1 MRPRSAVRFRPA
13 QQFIDEIRATEPY
26 PIRGVWLFLFNDN
39 LLIMKQKLLNALK
52 EGYKNLGL
60 AESAFE
66 RVAAF
71 GETFI
76 TSDEQIESFVKTAEA
91 ILKAEQSAADKV
103 RTELNAKIKGLEGAK
118 ADLEAKLNGNNP
130 PDKGSDKGTPDIAT
144 IVAQAVAAA
153 INPLQDK
160 LNAFET
166 AKTAELAVKQAQEK
180 FGADEWVNGY
190 PELRDSA
197 WAQAM
202 RIYDRTGKSMTA
214 DELHAEAMEIFKPLA
229 KAKGLDI
236 SKPFQSD
243 GGAGAKPDFSADVEL
258 LKNEGVDFGE

>member
-1 MRPRSAVRFRPA
+1 
-13 QQFIDEIRATEPY
+13 
-26 PIRGVWLFLFNDN
+26 
-39 LLIMKQKLLNALK
+39 MKQKLLAAL
-52 EGYKNLGL
+52 EQRYGGALGSKNEIYEKVVTAYGNLITSEEQIPDIVAGVEPL
-60 AESAFE
+60 LKHFQSVNDKLRAFE
-66 RVAAF
+66 NKPKP
-71 GETFI
+71 
-76 TSDEQIESFVKTAEA
+76 ESTQKPSE
-91 ILKAEQSAADKV
+91 
-103 RTELNAKIKGLEGAK
+103 
-118 ADLEAKLNGNNP
+118 NGNNP
-130 PDKGSDKGTPDIAT
+130 PDKGPDKDTPDIAA
-144 IVAQAVAAA
+144 IVAQAVASA
-153 INPLQDK
+153 INPLKEK

-180 FGADEWVNGY
+180 FSADEWVNGY

-202 RIYDRTGKSMTA
+202 RIYNRTGKSMTA
-214 DELHAEAMEIFKPLA
+214 DELHTEAMEIFKPLA

>member
-1 MRPRSAVRFRPA
+1 
-13 QQFIDEIRATEPY
+13 
-26 PIRGVWLFLFNDN
+26 
-39 LLIMKQKLLNALK
+39 MKQKLLAAL
-52 EGYKNLGL
+52 EQRYGGAIGSKNEIYEKVVTAYGNLITSEEQIPDIVAGVEPL
-60 AESAFE
+60 LKTFQSVNDKLRAFE
-66 RVAAF
+66 NKQKP
-71 GETFI
+71 EPTPKP
-76 TSDEQIESFVKTAEA
+76 SD
-91 ILKAEQSAADKV
+91 
-103 RTELNAKIKGLEGAK
+103 
-118 ADLEAKLNGNNP
+118 NGNQPPEPNP
-130 PDKGSDKGTPDIAT
+130 EPKPQDTPDIAA

-153 INPLQDK
+153 INPLQEK

-180 FGADEWVNGY
+180 FGTDEWVNGY

-214 DELHAEAMEIFKPLA
+214 DELHTEAMEIFKPLA

-243 GGAGAKPDFSADVEL
+243 GGAGDNAQARFEAMAKRQQERQGAVAE
-258 LKNEGVDFGE
+258 

>member
-1 MRPRSAVRFRPA
+1 
-13 QQFIDEIRATEPY
+13 
-26 PIRGVWLFLFNDN
+26 
-39 LLIMKQKLLNALK
+39 MKQKLLNALK
-52 EGYKNLGL
+52 QGYPQLGL
-60 AESAFE
+60 SDSAFE

-76 TSDEQIESFVKTAEA
+76 TSDEQIESFVKAAEA
-91 ILKAEQSAADKV
+91 MLKAEQSAADKV
-103 RTELNAKIKGLEGAK
+103 RTELNAKIKGLEGEK

-130 PDKGSDKGTPDIAT
+130 PEKKPEEKPQGLDVDTLVDRLN
-144 IVAQAVAAA
+144 AAWEQKLQ
-153 INPLQDK
+153 PLQEK

-166 AKTAELAVKQAQEK
+166 AKTAEQAVKQAQEK
-180 FGADEWVNGY
+180 FGTDEWVNGY

-214 DELHAEAMEIFKPLA
+214 DELHTEAMEIFKPLA
-229 KAKGLDI
+229 KAKGFDI

-243 GGAGAKPDFSADVEL
+243 GASGGEAELDMTEVMKIYQKSGRVAGKE
-258 LKNEGVDFGE
+258 

>member
-1 MRPRSAVRFRPA
+1 
-13 QQFIDEIRATEPY
+13 
-26 PIRGVWLFLFNDN
+26 
-39 LLIMKQKLLNALK
+39 MKQKIKEAVQQLNK
-52 EGYKNLGL
+52 TLGL
-60 AESAFE
+60 SESTVDGLVAFAMTVVKDE
-66 RVAAF
+66 SEIEGFVNSEAF
-71 GETFI
+71 KGL
-76 TSDEQIESFVKTAEA
+76 
-91 ILKAEQSAADKV
+91 LKSYQSEADKV
-103 RTELNAKIKGLEGAK
+103 RTKTSDSKKAEYEAKIAE
-118 ADLEAKLNGNNP
+118 LEAKLNGNNP
-130 PDKGSDKGTPDIAT
+130 PEPNPEPKPRDNPDIAA

-153 INPLQDK
+153 INPLQEK

-166 AKTAELAVKQAQEK
+166 AKTAEIAVKQAQER
-180 FGADEWVNGY
+180 FGADAWVNGY

-243 GGAGAKPDFSADVEL
+243 GGAGDNAQARFEAMAKRQQERQGAVAE
-258 LKNEGVDFGE
+258 

>member
-1 MRPRSAVRFRPA
+1 
-13 QQFIDEIRATEPY
+13 
-26 PIRGVWLFLFNDN
+26 
-39 LLIMKQKLLNALK
+39 MKQKIKEALK
-52 EGYKNLGL
+52 QKYGTRANKELGQL
-60 AESAFE
+60 QLGIGDEVFE
-66 RVAAF
+66 RVAASV
-71 GETFI
+71 ETFI
-76 TSDEQIESFVKTAEA
+76 TDESAIEGFVNNENTLNLLKSYQSVNDRLRAAEA
-91 ILKAEQSAADKV
+91 KNEPTPKPSD
-103 RTELNAKIKGLEGAK
+103 
-118 ADLEAKLNGNNP
+118 NGNNP
-130 PDKGSDKGTPDIAT
+130 PEPNSEPKPQGIDVDALVDRLN
-144 IVAQAVAAA
+144 AAWEQKFQ
-153 INPLQDK
+153 PLQEK

-214 DELHAEAMEIFKPLA
+214 DELHTEAMEIFKPLA

-243 GGAGAKPDFSADVEL
+243 GGAGGEAEL
-258 LKNEGVDFGE
+258 DMTEVMKIYQKSGRVQGKE

>member
-1 MRPRSAVRFRPA
+1 
-13 QQFIDEIRATEPY
+13 
-26 PIRGVWLFLFNDN
+26 
-39 LLIMKQKLLNALK
+39 MKQKLLNALK

-76 TSDEQIESFVKTAEA
+76 TSDEQIESFVKAAEA
-91 ILKAEQSAADKV
+91 MLKAEQSAADKV
-103 RTELNAKIKGLEGAK
+103 RTELNAKIKGLEGEK
-118 ADLEAKLNGNNP
+118 ADLEAKLNGNQPPESNP
-130 PDKGSDKGTPDIAT
+130 EPKPQDTPDIAA

-153 INPLQDK
+153 INPLQEK

-166 AKTAELAVKQAQEK
+166 AKTAEQAVKQAQEK

-214 DELHAEAMEIFKPLA
+214 DELHTEAMEIFKPLA

-243 GGAGAKPDFSADVEL
+243 GGAGTSEAEKNAAFAEEIRNAL
-258 LKNEGVDFGE
+258 GLKKEG

>member
-1 MRPRSAVRFRPA
+1 
-13 QQFIDEIRATEPY
+13 
-26 PIRGVWLFLFNDN
+26 
-39 LLIMKQKLLNALK
+39 MKQKLLNALK

-76 TSDEQIESFVKTAEA
+76 TSDEQIESFVKAAEA
-91 ILKAEQSAADKV
+91 MLKAEQSAADKV
-103 RTELNAKIKGLEGAK
+103 RTELNAKIKGLEGEK

-130 PDKGSDKGTPDIAT
+130 PDKDPDKDTPDIAA

-153 INPLQDK
+153 INPLQEK
-160 LNAFET
+160 LTAFET
-166 AKTAELAVKQAQEK
+166 AKTAEQAVKQAQDK

-214 DELHAEAMEIFKPLA
+214 DELHTEAMEIFKPLA

-243 GGAGAKPDFSADVEL
+243 GASGGEAEL
-258 LKNEGVDFGE
+258 DMTEVMKIYQKSGRVQGKE

>member
-1 MRPRSAVRFRPA
+1 
-13 QQFIDEIRATEPY
+13 
-26 PIRGVWLFLFNDN
+26 
-39 LLIMKQKLLNALK
+39 MKQKIKEALQQ
-52 EGYKNLGL
+52 GHKNLGL
-60 AESAFE
+60 SDEVFE
-66 RVAAF
+66 RVAASV
-71 GETFI
+71 ETFI
-76 TSDEQIESFVKTAEA
+76 TDEADIDKYVKSELVNSL
-91 ILKAEQSAADKV
+91 LKFEQADADRK
-103 RTELNAKIKGLEGAK
+103 RAKREGEK
-118 ADLEAKLNGNNP
+118 KEPDNGNNP
-130 PDKGSDKGTPDIAT
+130 PEPNPSPKPQDTPDIAA

-153 INPLQDK
+153 INPLQEK

-166 AKTAELAVKQAQEK
+166 AKTAERAVKQAQEK

-214 DELHAEAMEIFKPLA
+214 DELHTEAMEIFKPLA

-243 GGAGAKPDFSADVEL
+243 GGAGGEAEL
-258 LKNEGVDFGE
+258 DMTEVMKIYQKSGRVAGKE

>member
-1 MRPRSAVRFRPA
+1 
-13 QQFIDEIRATEPY
+13 
-26 PIRGVWLFLFNDN
+26 
-39 LLIMKQKLLNALK
+39 MKQKLLNALK

-76 TSDEQIESFVKTAEA
+76 TSDEQIESFVKAAEA
-91 ILKAEQSAADKV
+91 MLKAEQSAADKV
-103 RTELNAKIKGLEGAK
+103 RTELNAKIKGLEGEK

-130 PDKGSDKGTPDIAT
+130 PETNSESKPQDTPDIAA

-153 INPLQDK
+153 INPLQEK
-160 LNAFET
+160 LNAFES
-166 AKTAELAVKQAQEK
+166 AKTAELAVRQAQEK

-214 DELHAEAMEIFKPLA
+214 DELHTEAMEIFKPLA

-243 GGAGAKPDFSADVEL
+243 GGAGDNIDFSQDMKDLQEMGLIAKESET
-258 LKNEGVDFGE
+258 K